1 MPSPTHRHLNQSKP
15 CVCSCRRH
23 IFNKRAGRRTTAVR
37 RVPPFVAHQ
46 HPTTSSRAHRA
57 CVLTTAATVAC
68 MRLAADRARQ
78 QPAETPYALVGRI
91 RGSVVPSCRL
101 APPPVSPV
109 PRHAITSFRAHRLAP
124 PQTTRNCASR
134 PKYRALPKA
143 RQDKCCVPQ
152 LPNFKPRWRRIST
165 RQLPKHYPRQ
175 GKCSCCAW
183 QHTNFNAAHKST
195 AMPPRSRPSCT
206 RDKALPKARKVHVL
220 RLQVTLAT
228 DLHTPAD
235 RTTA

>member
-1 MPSPTHRHLNQSKP
+1 MPLMPSPTHRHLNQSKP

-165 RQLPKHYPRQ
+165 RQL
-175 GKCSCCAW
+175 
-183 QHTNFNAAHKST
+183 T
-195 AMPPRSRPSCT
+195 
-206 RDKALPKARKVHVL
+206 KALPKTRQVLVL
-220 RLQVTLAT
+220 RLAAHQLQRSAQVDCDAT
-228 DLHTPAD
+228 PLPPVMHAGQSIAQGKESARAASSSHVSDGSPHAS
-235 RTTA
+235 

>member
-1 MPSPTHRHLNQSKP
+1 
-15 CVCSCRRH
+15 
-23 IFNKRAGRRTTAVR
+23 
-37 RVPPFVAHQ
+37 
-46 HPTTSSRAHRA
+46 
-57 CVLTTAATVAC
+57 

-134 PKYRALPKA
+134 PKYKALPKA

-165 RQLPKHYPRQ
+165 RQL
-175 GKCSCCAW
+175 
-183 QHTNFNAAHKST
+183 T
-195 AMPPRSRPSCT
+195 
-206 RDKALPKARKVHVL
+206 KALPKTRQVLVL
-220 RLQVTLAT
+220 RLAAHQLQRSAQVDCDAT
-228 DLHTPAD
+228 PQPPVMHAGQSIAQGKESARAASSSHVSDGSPHAS
-235 RTTA
+235 